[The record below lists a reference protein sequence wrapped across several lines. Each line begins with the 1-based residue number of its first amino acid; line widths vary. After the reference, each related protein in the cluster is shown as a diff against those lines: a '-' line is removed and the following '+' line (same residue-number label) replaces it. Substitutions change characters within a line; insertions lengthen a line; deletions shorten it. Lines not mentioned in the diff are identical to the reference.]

1 MSGKR
6 RKKQSWYSRIARGT
20 LDARREF
27 QRGFKMNP
35 YKRALAAQSIAV
47 PVVTGYSPPRIRRK
61 LKFDSPGSVGT
72 DMSLES
78 WESPPGAAP
87 VPTAVLVDNPDH
99 SPIRGNL
106 NSLQYSPM
114 DVDSPYRGEHK
125 SGFRGFGLPPP
136 YTPRNPP
143 PNPMNIHPDWIG
155 QPDLGQRRNPPPAPD
170 PGGGDPVIGPRAF
183 DPAVDENWTTFQPQ
197 YKYRRATQRISTGA
211 ARQRY
216 GLTFRTA
223 TPAQQRAR
231 IDDHYTGYGDFW
243 QRRKRRRAFY
253 KNPYSRRRRSKRRRY
268 RRRFY
273 PGGGSYGSR
282 LYRGTGSFWSRLG
295 LIAKKGLADCVGG
308 AASGLATS
316 LAGGQGMIS
325 TNNIIN
331 AGTGH
336 DGLGPIV
343 RFSGPTETGDLLL
356 SHTEFV
362 SQIYAAPDSQFLQQH
377 FDINVGLES
386 TFKWLSSIAA
396 NYHEY
401 ELIQCAFTFK
411 PTISNFITQSGVV
424 GTVGMAVQY
433 NVDEEA
439 FSSWDVLMGDVS
451 SVSSKL
457 TEGMAAGIE
466 CDATKVPGNST
477 NKFVRTGGLSPDK
490 NIRNYDMAKLTFAQV
505 NVNPDLANQAI
516 GELWVSYTVR
526 LRRPC
531 MRDVEGQA
539 GTRSLF
545 CSVQT
550 PTNAALTQIPGTAP
564 GSGIQG
570 QCFDTSGPSFT
581 QCVNNMFDADIST
594 DIFGP
599 RTTNFGLPAA
609 VPGGVTEITYYGD
622 PGVPL
627 DGRIPCAM
635 TPGYTL
641 NAQDCDQRATTITFP
656 AQMGGI
662 FVLNMIVTIAPGQA
676 ALVPGTNCFVGMTRI
691 YVNTDGNVTPIKDML
706 HPQHEHPVT
715 PANAQAQWTSGSI
728 SYQSAS
734 NPTDNFGTATRAS
747 TTMQLTF
754 HFKVEPLTQSAA
766 GATVTNNQIHVVGD
780 YYSDAAFGG
789 SAAAQMQLGTS
800 MISISEYN
808 HFDHDAV
815 LNQAPQLEYVSNGT
829 IYNP

>member
-1 MSGKR
+1 MSFFSTQNLKR
-6 RKKQSWYSRIARGT
+6 GAARAYR
-20 LDARREF
+20 DF
-27 QRGFKMNP
+27 IRGYRTTHP
-35 YKRALAAQSIAV
+35 TTYKR
-47 PVVTGYSPPRIRRK
+47 VTPDTPTLLDIDISSPPRQRRRYMTS
-61 LKFDSPGSVGT
+61 LPDPTPSDPYSP
-72 DMSLES
+72 MSIVS
-78 WESPPGAAP
+78 STPSTPD
-87 VPTAVLVDNPDH
+87 VLRALDH
-99 SPIRGNL
+99 SPVRTSINSMQPPGNWATDETKSDVPIR
-106 NSLQYSPM
+106 SPPN
-114 DVDSPYRGEHK
+114 VRRVRRATGPTFQFVGSSPLPS
-125 SGFRGFGLPPP
+125 SGGPPQVPTFGLDP
-136 YTPRNPP
+136 YQGVDQAT
-143 PNPMNIHPDWIG
+143 
-155 QPDLGQRRNPPPAPD
+155 AT
-170 PGGGDPVIGPRAF
+170 
-183 DPAVDENWTTFQPQ
+183 DENWSTFQPR
-197 YKYRRATQRISTGA
+197 YKYRRATQRITPAG

-216 GLTFRTA
+216 GLTFKTA
-223 TPAQQRAR
+223 TPTQQANR
-231 IDDHYTGYGDFW
+231 IDDNYHGYGGY
-243 QRRKRRRAFY
+243 RKRRRAFY
-253 KNPYSRRRRSKRRRY
+253 RNPYSRRRRSKRRRY
-268 RRRFY
+268 RRRYY
-273 PGGGSYGSR
+273 PGGGAYGAR
-282 LYRGTGSFWSRLG
+282 LYRGAGSFWSRLG

-316 LAGGQGMIS
+316 LASGQGMIS

-331 AGTGH
+331 GGAGH
-336 DGLGPIV
+336 DGISSIV

-401 ELIQCAFTFK
+401 ELIQCAFSFK

-466 CDATKVPGNST
+466 CDPTKVPGNST
-477 NKFVRTGGLSPDK
+477 NKFVRTGGLAPDK

-609 VPGGVTEITYYGD
+609 VPGGVTEVTYYGD

-691 YVNTDGNVTPIKDML
+691 YVNTDGNVTPIKDIL

-747 TTMQLTF
+747 TTMQLKF
-754 HFKVEPLTQSAA
+754 HFKVEPLTQSSA
-766 GATVTNNQIHVVGD
+766 GAAVTNNQIHVVGD
-780 YYSDAAFGG
+780 YYSDASFGG